1 MTSRSETKASKI
13 RAILAK
19 NPNLTAKQVAEMVGC
34 KAQAVHSIKYLDNR
48 KARKSGT
55 PVKKRG
61 RPAKKVIRISKTE
74 ANLAKRLKIPVVAY
88 AKELAGID
96 TRSDIIAD
104 LRHQIVGFRAV
115 ISYLE
120 NQLGLKNS
128 Q

>member
-1 MTSRSETKASKI
+1 MTSRSDTNTAKI
-13 RAILAK
+13 RALIK
-19 NPNLTAKQVAEMVGC
+19 EQPHMTAKQIAEVVGC
-34 KAQAVHSIKYLDNR
+34 RPQAVHSVKYLDKRNL
-48 KARKSGT
+48 RKSGT
-55 PVKKRG
+55 PT
-61 RPAKKVIRISKTE
+61 KKVRKIRITKTQ
-74 ANLAKRLKIPVVAY
+74 ANLAKRLKVPLTAY
-88 AKELAGID
+88 AKELAGFD

>member
-1 MTSRSETKASKI
+1 MTSRSETATSKI
-13 RAILAK
+13 RALIK
-19 NPNLTAKQVAEMVGC
+19 EQPHMTAKQIAEVVGC
-34 KAQAVHSIKYLDNR
+34 RPQAVHSVKYLDKR
-48 KARKSGT
+48 KVRKSGT

-74 ANLAKRLKIPVVAY
+74 ANLAKRLKVPVVAY